1 MTNTLLFIVLP
12 YLAVFACTFGSIYRI
27 KKEPMS
33 YSSLSSQFL
42 ENHGLL
48 WGSLP
53 WHLGI
58 LLILL
63 AHILAFLFPSF
74 WQTLTSNQ
82 VLLMTIEAI
91 GFGLSILCLIGLVV
105 LAIRRLTSPR
115 IQAVTTPMDLLVIA
129 LLLAQVG
136 LGAAIAVHCKW
147 GSAWCS
153 GTTTPYLW
161 SLLLF
166 QPDLSNIEDLPIL
179 VKAHIVCAWL
189 FILIIP
195 FSRLVHLFAV
205 PIEYLFRPPQH
216 VVWNSSRKLNEET
229 PTFAKEETRRHFLNA
244 FLGIGFGAFLLSIGT
259 FSKVFSFFFGPR
271 LSEKEETELMEVRLA
286 HLESTVDQKK
296 LELERQASKYILVAP
311 IAELN
316 PTAGKYFIDYKMQPA
331 IAFKGKDGYPL
342 LISAKCTH
350 LGCTVGNKVD
360 AEGRILCPCHV
371 SYFNIE
377 TGQPNAEAPAKTPL
391 GHLAWV
397 IMDEQGKV
405 MASRDNKGQTTCFVQ
420 PDALSAGRVYIAK
433 SLEDKTT

>member
-12 YLAVFACTFGSIYRI
+12 YLAVFACVIGSIYRTR
-27 KKEPMS
+27 KEPMS

-42 ENHGLL
+42 ENHGLM

-63 AHILAFLFPSF
+63 AHILAFVCPGF

-82 VLLMTIEAI
+82 VLLLSIEAA
-91 GFGLSILCLIGLVV
+91 GFGLSILCLVGLVI

-115 IQAVTTPMDLLVIA
+115 IQAVTTPMDLFVIA
-129 LLLAQVG
+129 LLLAQVA
-136 LGAAIAVHCKW
+136 LGAAMAVHCKW

-166 QPDLSNIEDLPIL
+166 QPDLSTIEDLPLIA
-179 VKAHIVCAWL
+179 KSHIVCAWL

-195 FSRLVHLFAV
+195 FSRLIHLFAV
-205 PIEYLFRPPQH
+205 PLEYLFRPPQN
-216 VVWNSSRKLNEET
+216 VVWNNSRKL
-229 PTFAKEETRRHFLNA
+229 KEECSAFVAEDTRRHFLKA
-244 FLGIGFGAFLLSIGT
+244 ALGIGFGAFLLSVGT
-259 FSKVFSFFFGPR
+259 LNKVFNFFFGPR
-271 LSEKEETELMEVRLA
+271 LSKKEETELMEVKLA
-286 HLESTVDQKK
+286 HLESTVDQRK
-296 LELERQASKYILVAP
+296 LELERQASNYIMVA
-311 IAELN
+311 ALSELN
-316 PTAGKYFIDYKMQPA
+316 QSSGKYFIDYQMQPA
-331 IAFKGKDGYPL
+331 IAFKGKDGLPL

-360 AEGRILCPCHV
+360 EQGRILCPCHV

-377 TGQPNAEAPAKTPL
+377 TGQPNAEAPAKAPL
-391 GHLAWV
+391 GHLSWV
-397 IMDEQGKV
+397 IMDERGSIL
-405 MASRDNKGQTTCFVQ
+405 ASRNLEGKTACSVNQQ
-420 PDALSAGRVYIAK
+420 ALANGKVYIAK
-433 SLEDKTT
+433 SQEDKT